1 MILHAIWG
9 SRGEFLNDLINVAG
23 SDRVDLGVVNAKVVE
38 EEVLLGVEEADEHL
52 GNRFLVR
59 VPDQVVEDPGVGVH
73 VGKYLFCL
81 CADEDCENLG
91 EVTAED
97 RVELFF
103 CLQEGQVSLKK
114 LVLVSFNGYPH
125 FWNSCWLS
133 R

>member
-1 MILHAIWG
+1 MILDAIRG
-9 SRGEFLNDLINVAG
+9 GRGEFLNDLVNVAG
-23 SDRVDLGVVNAKVVE
+23 SDGVDLGVVNAEVVE
-38 EEVLLGVEEADEHL
+38 EEVLLGVEETDEYL
-52 GNRFLVR
+52 GYRLLVR
-59 VPDQVVEDPGVGVH
+59 VPDQIVEDPGVCVH

-81 CADEDCENLG
+81 CTDEDCENLG
-91 EVTAED
+91 EVPAKD

-114 LVLVSFNGYPH
+114 LVLVSFNGYPY